1 MIKINEI
8 IKSVIFSSILL
19 TVDLTFYPESVKA
32 QVVKGYVCGAETG
45 KVYLRSQPKSSSQN
59 ANRTLANGSP
69 VWFSQSR
76 NGFLY
81 VESNI
86 GNGWITE
93 RYICYDTA
101 PAESS
106 SSYICGA
113 ETGKVYFRTQPK
125 NSSQSAN
132 RTLSNGTVVD
142 ILEYRN
148 GFALVRIGNGATG
161 WVTERYVCP

>member
-1 MIKINEI
+1 MHSHTISRPFQTSS
-8 IKSVIFSSILL
+8 KSYFFCALCLLLSILPQL
-19 TVDLTFYPESVKA
+19 MAHFKTFNTSGFYPNSAKA

-45 KVYLRSQPKSSSQN
+45 RVYLRSQPNSSSQN
-59 ANRTLANGSP
+59 ANRTLPNGSP
-69 VWFSQSR
+69 VWFSQFR

-101 PAESS
+101 PTEYS

-113 ETGKVYFRTQPK
+113 
-125 NSSQSAN
+125 
-132 RTLSNGTVVD
+132 
-142 ILEYRN
+142 
-148 GFALVRIGNGATG
+148 
-161 WVTERYVCP
+161 

>member
-1 MIKINEI
+1 VKNER
-8 IKSVIFSSILL
+8 
-19 TVDLTFYPESVKA
+19 TVSP
-32 QVVKGYVCGAETG
+32 
-45 KVYLRSQPKSSSQN
+45 
-59 ANRTLANGSP
+59 NGSP

-101 PAESS
+101 PTEYSR
-106 SSYICGA
+106 SYICGA

-125 NSSQSAN
+125 SSSQSAN
-132 RTLSNGTVVD
+132 RTLSNGTSVD

-161 WVTERYVCP
+161 SMLYP